1 MAKGYH
7 HVTREQRS
15 QISAL
20 KAIAT
25 PHNKIAQIIGVS
37 PSSVCRELKRN
48 TGKSGYRF
56 KLADDK
62 ASGRRSRQ
70 SQLPKKMTAELVD
83 LIKEKL
89 VLDWSPEQISGR
101 LKLEERLISHE
112 SIYRYIRKDKK
123 NGGSL
128 YKKLRRKGKKYNKR
142 VSGKAGRG
150 CIPNRVDIENRPA
163 VVEEKSRVGD

>member
-7 HVTREQRS
+7 HVPREQRS

-48 TGKSGYRF
+48 TEKRGYRF
-56 KLADDK
+56 KQADDK
-62 ASGRRSRQ
+62 ACDRRSRQ
-70 SQLPKKMTAELVD
+70 GQLPKKMTAEFVD

-89 VLDWSPEQISGR
+89 
-101 LKLEERLISHE
+101 EER
-112 SIYRYIRKDKK
+112 
-123 NGGSL
+123 
-128 YKKLRRKGKKYNKR
+128 
-142 VSGKAGRG
+142 
-150 CIPNRVDIENRPA
+150 CI
-163 VVEEKSRVGD
+163 